1 MNRYASLLAVILPLA
16 SSFAWAEADGSEDL
30 RYCLDLP
37 TAQEIAKC
45 SGEVSPGSKGRTYSR
60 EEVERILS
68 EEKANAPSS
77 ASDPP
82 GSPVTAGDNPD
93 KDSLPETTES
103 SSN

>member
-37 TAQEIAKC
+37 TVQEIAKC

-68 EEKANAPSS
+68 EEKANAPSG
-77 ASDPP
+77 ASDSP
-82 GSPVTAGDNPD
+82 GSPVPAADIPD
-93 KDSLPETTES
+93 KDPFPETTEG